1 MLDEDVK
8 GMFEHAE
15 ALLITLRQ
23 LFKTYQKKNQKKVE
37 QSELEARSKNITI
50 LRKQLNL
57 L

>member
-15 ALLITLRQ
+15 ALLVSLRQ
-23 LFKTYQKKNQKKVE
+23 TFKTYQKKNQKKVE

-50 LRKQLNL
+50 LRK
-57 L
+57 